1 MLIDILVSFSVYY
14 LSKYK
19 QKYEQANL
27 TELIAKNN
35 ILQSSGNN
43 IRLLYANCEEKS
55 FYVQKISA
63 HGKMI
68 QSGYL
73 ALHREGKLDGRIA
86 EAQKR
91 MSPCRICP
99 RRCKVD
105 RLSDEKGIC
114 QTGAKAV
121 VSSYAPHF
129 GEESPLVGTGGS
141 GTIFFTHCNLLCLFC
156 QNYDISH
163 LGQGVE
169 TDTGQLASMMVSLQ
183 RQGCHNINFVTPS
196 HVVPQILAAL
206 PKAIE
211 KGLTVPLV
219 YNSSGYDSLE
229 TLKLLEGIVDIYMP
243 DFKFW
248 DKESAKRYAKAP
260 DYPEVAQKALL
271 EMYRQVGD
279 LVMDEEGVAV
289 KGLLVRHLVMPGG
302 LEETREIL
310 CFLAQEVSV
319 DTYVNVMDQY
329 RPCGKAYQCSP
340 IDRRLT
346 KDEYQEAL
354 GLARD
359 AGLRRLDEKD
369 WLRIMKKLLIR

>member
-1 MLIDILVSFSVYY
+1 MS
-14 LSKYK
+14 
-19 QKYEQANL
+19 
-27 TELIAKNN
+27 
-35 ILQSSGNN
+35 QS
-43 IRLLYANCEEKS
+43 R
-55 FYVQKISA
+55 
-63 HGKMI
+63 
-68 QSGYL
+68 YL
-73 ALHREGKLDGRIA
+73 ALHEEGKLEGRIV

-91 MSPCRICP
+91 LSPCKVCP

-114 QTGAKAV
+114 QTGARAV
-121 VSSYAPHF
+121 VSSCAPHF
-129 GEESPLVGTGGS
+129 GEESPLVGSGGS

-156 QNYDISH
+156 QNYEISH

-169 TDTGQLASMMVSLQ
+169 TDTGQLAAMMVSLQ

-206 PKAIE
+206 PKAIK

-219 YNSSGYDSLE
+219 YNTSGYDSPE
-229 TLKLLEGIVDIYMP
+229 TLKLLDGIIDIYMP

-248 DKESAKRYAKAP
+248 NKESAKRYAKAP
-260 DYPEVAQKALL
+260 DYPEVAQKAIL

-279 LVMDEEGVAV
+279 LVMDKEGVAV
-289 KGLLVRHLVMPGG
+289 QGLLVRHLVMPTS
-302 LEETREIL
+302 LEETNGIL
-310 CFLAQEVSV
+310 RFLAQKVSA

-329 RPCGKAYQCSP
+329 RPCGRAYQCPP

-346 KDEYQEAL
+346 GDEYEEAL

-369 WLRIMKKLLIR
+369 WLRILRKLGIR

>member
-1 MLIDILVSFSVYY
+1 MTLP
-14 LSKYK
+14 
-19 QKYEQANL
+19 
-27 TELIAKNN
+27 
-35 ILQSSGNN
+35 
-43 IRLLYANCEEKS
+43 
-55 FYVQKISA
+55 
-63 HGKMI
+63 
-68 QSGYL
+68 GYL
-73 ALHREGKLDGRIA
+73 TLHKQGKLDGLIA
-86 EAQKR
+86 EVQKR
-91 MSPCRICP
+91 LSPCKICP

-105 RLSDEKGIC
+105 RFLDEKGIC

-121 VSSYAPHF
+121 VSSYSPHF
-129 GEESPLVGTGGS
+129 GEESPLVGSGGS

-248 DKESAKRYAKAP
+248 NKESAKRYAKAP
-260 DYPEVAQKALL
+260 DYPEVAQKAIL

-289 KGLLVRHLVMPGG
+289 KGLLVRHLVMPGS

-310 CFLAQEVSV
+310 RFLARDVSE

-329 RPCGKAYQCSP
+329 RPCGKAYQCPP

-346 KDEYQEAL
+346 NDEYKEAL
-354 GLARD
+354 QLARD

-369 WLRIMKKLLIR
+369 WLRILRKLGIR